1 MTIKN
6 PLSISNIAWN
16 VETDDEVAEILGAM
30 GITYIDIA
38 PSKYFR
44 DFFDVKSED
53 VEGLRKKWESRG
65 IRIYA
70 MQSLLYGCQN
80 LNLFSGL
87 LDRERM
93 LSHLRRVCEI
103 SNVLGAQYLTFGSPK
118 NRLIE
123 DQQEEEVQEIALDF
137 FFKLGQ
143 VAKENGVT
151 VCIEPNPEAYGA
163 NFLTTTR
170 EAYQFVKRLDHS
182 NIKLQFD
189 TGTAILNDEGVINDF
204 SIFYLGHV
212 HASTPFLLPINVNNR
227 ISVLKKIKGCLP
239 VPEEKVVSIE
249 MLTVNKGDNKQQ
261 ITEAI
266 TALRNPE

>member
-16 VETDDEVAEILGAM
+16 IESDDEVAEILGAM

-44 DFFDVKSED
+44 NFFEVKFED

-65 IRIYA
+65 IQIYG
-70 MQSLLYGCQN
+70 MQSLLYGCQH
-80 LNLFSGL
+80 LNLFSGHS
-87 LDRERM
+87 DREQM

-103 SNVLGAQYLTFGSPK
+103 SSMLGAKYLTFGSPK

-123 DQQEEEVQEIALDF
+123 DQQEEEVQDIALDF

-143 VAKENGVT
+143 VAKENGVM

-163 NFLTTTR
+163 NFLTTTG

-189 TGTAILNDEGVINDF
+189 TGTAILNDEGVINEF

-212 HASTPFLLPINVNNR
+212 HASTPFLLPIDVDNK

-239 VPEEKVVSIE
+239 IPEEKVVSIE
-249 MLTVNKGDNKQQ
+249 MLTNNKGDKKQL

-266 TALRNPE
+266 TALRNLE